1 MEAGDSAQFLGHHLG
16 HKNRCL
22 WSCAPV
28 PLVGVFLLHRYC
40 PQPKRRVEGTF
51 GERWRYN
58 FQTRSGVMSNPRT
71 ETTDN
76 AKKDPDEWFSG
87 DDPMTGG
94 QAVLS
99 EDLVRTSGHAGV
111 SQ

>member
-1 MEAGDSAQFLGHHLG
+1 
-16 HKNRCL
+16 
-22 WSCAPV
+22 
-28 PLVGVFLLHRYC
+28 
-40 PQPKRRVEGTF
+40 
-51 GERWRYN
+51 
-58 FQTRSGVMSNPRT
+58 MSNPRT